1 MARRNMGN
9 GKKGN
14 ERKEKKRNITSGD
27 SETEE
32 EEKENTKQGND
43 RGPMQKKSA
52 YNGTNNKY
60 T

>member
-1 MARRNMGN
+1 MGN